1 MYTEILQAVSE
12 FLSVPIGQ
20 LAEKSGLVMELAPT
34 GAPRR
39 FFGGQ
44 SYSQMSVLLLS
55 KDKSQKNALSKLNTA
70 CDKCRTLNLPHSESW
85 EIKTIEIATMP
96 NYVGTDKTKDGKMWI
111 YSAVLTVNFYDRRK
125 F

>member
-12 FLSVPIGQ
+12 FLKVPIGQ
-20 LAEKSGLVMELAPT
+20 LPEKGGVVMELAPT
-34 GAPRR
+34 GSPRR

-44 SYSQMSVLLLS
+44 SYAQMSVLLLS
-55 KDKSQKNALSKLNTA
+55 KDKSQKNALSNLCII
-70 CDKCRTLNLPHSESW
+70 CDKCRTLTLPHSENW

-96 NYVGTDKTKDGKMWI
+96 NFTGTEKNKDGKMWI
-111 YSAVLTVNFYDRRK
+111 YSAILTVNFYDRRY

>member
-20 LAEKSGLVMELAPT
+20 LPESGGIVMELAPT
-34 GAPRR
+34 GSPRR

-44 SYSQMSVLLLS
+44 SYAQMSVLLLS
-55 KDKSQKNALSKLNTA
+55 KDKSQKNALSRLNDV
-70 CDKCRTLNLPHSESW
+70 CDKCRTLNLPHSENW

-96 NYVGTDKTKDGKMWI
+96 NYVGTEKTKDGNMWI
-111 YSAVLTVNFYDRRK
+111 FSAIITVNFYDRRN

>member
-20 LAEKSGLVMELAPT
+20 LAEKGGLVMELAPT
-34 GAPRR
+34 GSPRR
-39 FFGGQ
+39 FLSGQ
-44 SYSQMSVLLLS
+44 SYAQMSILLLS
-55 KDKSQKNALSKLNTA
+55 KDRSQKKALNNLNTA
-70 CDKCRTLNLPHSESW
+70 CDKCRTLNLPHSENW